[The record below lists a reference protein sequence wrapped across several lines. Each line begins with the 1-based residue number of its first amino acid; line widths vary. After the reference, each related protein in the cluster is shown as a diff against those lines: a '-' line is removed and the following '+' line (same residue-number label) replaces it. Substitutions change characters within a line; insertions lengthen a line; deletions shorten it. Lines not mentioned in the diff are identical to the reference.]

1 MISFV
6 FKHSF
11 SNIIQVSSLYLN
23 NLKSADQEVTNESQ
37 PARVISVKL
46 YTKLTN
52 MVLSTFFFIK
62 IRNLWLKIYTMRLT
76 IL

>member
-62 IRNLWLKIYTMRLT
+62 IKNL
-76 IL
+76 

>member
-62 IRNLWLKIYTMRLT
+62 IKNLWLKIYTMRLT

>member
-52 MVLSTFFFIK
+52 MVLSTFF
-62 IRNLWLKIYTMRLT
+62 L
-76 IL
+76 